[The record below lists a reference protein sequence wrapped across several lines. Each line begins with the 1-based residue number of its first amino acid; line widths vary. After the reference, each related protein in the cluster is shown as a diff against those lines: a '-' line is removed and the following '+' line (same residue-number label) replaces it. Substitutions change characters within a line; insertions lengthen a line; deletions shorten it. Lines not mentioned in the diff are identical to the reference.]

1 MDEDGGGRKAVS
13 TAMSQYALL
22 KMKRIGRDDGN
33 TKKRD
38 ERRKKNRENT
48 RKHTKIKQNEKQK
61 NKPTESGE
69 SH

>member
-1 MDEDGGGRKAVS
+1 
-13 TAMSQYALL
+13 MSQYALL

-33 TKKRD
+33 TKKR
-38 ERRKKNRENT
+38 EERKKQNRENT

-61 NKPTESGE
+61 NNPTESGE